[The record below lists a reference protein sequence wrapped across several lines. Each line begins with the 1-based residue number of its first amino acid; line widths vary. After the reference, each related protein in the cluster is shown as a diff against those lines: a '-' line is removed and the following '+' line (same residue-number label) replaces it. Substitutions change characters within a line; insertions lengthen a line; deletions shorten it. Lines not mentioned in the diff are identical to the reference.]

1 MNTPTAL
8 IIPLLLALFAP
19 VDVTDAKQP
28 NDPLKIF
35 RGYWKDGDDDQ

>member
-19 VDVTDAKQP
+19 VDVTD
-28 NDPLKIF
+28 PLSRSDGIFKKITCS
-35 RGYWKDGDDDQ
+35 RR